1 MTEDE
6 RRRIADEAHKEADL
20 VNRVRNLETQVSQMQ
35 AGIVWGIRAIWGGA
49 MYLAMQLWSFIANG
63 GSLK

>member
-1 MTEDE
+1 M
-6 RRRIADEAHKEADL
+6 
-20 VNRVRNLETQVSQMQ
+20 NRVRNLETQVSQMQ